1 MKIKTFKN
9 KLEKISNNINAEL
22 EKLRNFA
29 DELIDDELA
38 KMVNEL
44 ADNIS
49 IMIVEETDERPTKVN
64 LQTIHEYIEESENL
78 LNDFAEDE

>member
-9 KLEKISNNINAEL
+9 KLEKISNNINSEL

-29 DELIDDELA
+29 DELVDDELA
-38 KMVNEL
+38 EMVNEL

-64 LQTIHEYIEESENL
+64 LQTIYEYIEESENL

>member
-1 MKIKTFKN
+1 MKVKTFKN
-9 KLEKISNNINAEL
+9 KLEKISNNINSEL

-29 DELIDDELA
+29 DELVDDELA
-38 KMVNEL
+38 EMVNEL

>member
-9 KLEKISNNINAEL
+9 KLEKISNNINSEL

-38 KMVNEL
+38 EMVNEL

>member
-9 KLEKISNNINAEL
+9 KLEKISNNINSEL

-38 KMVNEL
+38 EMVNEL

-49 IMIVEETDERPTKVN
+49 IMIVEQTDERPTKVK

>member
-38 KMVNEL
+38 EMVNEL

>member
-29 DELIDDELA
+29 DELVDDELA
-38 KMVNEL
+38 EMVNEL

>member
-38 KMVNEL
+38 EMANEL

-49 IMIVEETDERPTKVN
+49 VMIVEETDERPTKVN

-78 LNDFAEDE
+78 LNDFTEDE

>member
-1 MKIKTFKN
+1 
-9 KLEKISNNINAEL
+9 
-22 EKLRNFA
+22 
-29 DELIDDELA
+29 
-38 KMVNEL
+38 MVNEL

-78 LNDFAEDE
+78 LNDFAKDE

>member
-1 MKIKTFKN
+1 MKVKTFKN

-38 KMVNEL
+38 EMVNEL

>member
-9 KLEKISNNINAEL
+9 KLEKISNNINSEL

-29 DELIDDELA
+29 DELVDDELA
-38 KMVNEL
+38 EMVNEL

>member
-1 MKIKTFKN
+1 MKVKTFKN
-9 KLEKISNNINAEL
+9 KLEKISNNINSEL

-29 DELIDDELA
+29 DELVDDELA
-38 KMVNEL
+38 EMVNEL

-78 LNDFAEDE
+78 LNDFTEDE

>member
-9 KLEKISNNINAEL
+9 KLEKISNNINSEL

-38 KMVNEL
+38 EMVNEL

-78 LNDFAEDE
+78 LNDFTEDE

>member
-29 DELIDDELA
+29 DELVDDELA
-38 KMVNEL
+38 EMVNEL

-78 LNDFAEDE
+78 LNDFTEDE

>member
-29 DELIDDELA
+29 DELVDDELA
-38 KMVNEL
+38 EMVNEL

-78 LNDFAEDE
+78 LNDFAF